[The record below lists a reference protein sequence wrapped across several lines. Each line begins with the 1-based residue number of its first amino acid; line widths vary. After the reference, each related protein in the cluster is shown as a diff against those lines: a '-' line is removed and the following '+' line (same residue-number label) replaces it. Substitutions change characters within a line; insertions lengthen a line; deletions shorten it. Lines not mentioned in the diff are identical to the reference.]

1 MKKLKKII
9 NLRLACAILSTQL
22 LLTTQCVA
30 VENEAVYRKED
41 LNIPRI
47 RGNSARDQAGVF
59 QIRLPCFSYLTG
71 SCIYD
76 YFDDKQSCLASVLVS
91 NDLTVFEGYHENI
104 NIVASS
110 AAEKI
115 KSVVCR
121 SKGNLSFSNP
131 VFAENTLV

>member
-47 RGNSARDQAGVF
+47 RGNSARDQAGV
-59 QIRLPCFSYLTG
+59 S
-71 SCIYD
+71 
-76 YFDDKQSCLASVLVS
+76 
-91 NDLTVFEGYHENI
+91 
-104 NIVASS
+104 
-110 AAEKI
+110 
-115 KSVVCR
+115 
-121 SKGNLSFSNP
+121 
-131 VFAENTLV
+131 